1 MVDAKHRNGIH
12 PPFIVEVPSYINKR
26 PFRMNHQFSG
36 IFQLAMFFLY
46 KGGYIFEW
54 IGSKGHLRGFDRN
67 RGIFIKYGGSLLQ
80 ISHQFIP
87 PIAGRCLILA
97 MSGEL
102 GDIGSERKT

>member
-67 RGIFIKYGGSLLQ
+67 RGIFIKYGGESPAN
-80 ISHQFIP
+80 FP
-87 PIAGRCLILA
+87 PIHPTNSWS
-97 MSGEL
+97 MSDSGNV
-102 GDIGSERKT
+102 G